1 MPQVYELDM
10 KNPLVGPILAI
21 LKSHPNGMSEFD
33 ILKELKSQLPEFS
46 QLAEDPNLQLFRQ
59 HFLIMNALY
68 QLQSSLWQEE
78 NLMLSISATR
88 IHLLSTAQFSM
99 SDCTSLNDSVDAKLA
114 AYYLDWEEYEKTD
127 ADEVSRLLNSFYKG
141 ISLSGNR
148 DSALKTLQIDNSNP
162 TKAIIKQQYRKLAEK
177 HHPDR
182 GGDQEVFIGL
192 RQAYEYL
199 MF

>member
-1 MPQVYELDM
+1 M

-21 LKSHPNGMSEFD
+21 LKTHPSGISEFD
-33 ILKELKSQLPEFS
+33 ILKTLKDQLPEFR
-46 QLAEDPNLQLFRQ
+46 QLADDANLQLFRQ

-78 NLMLSISATR
+78 SLTLSINAMRIQLLSATQ
-88 IHLLSTAQFSM
+88 INLSQNTTLS
-99 SDCTSLNDSVDAKLA
+99 DSVDAKLA
-114 AYYLDWEEYEKTD
+114 AYYLDWSEYEKTD

-141 ISLSGNR
+141 ISLPGNR
-148 DSALKTLQIDNSNP
+148 DSALKTLQIDSTNP
-162 TKAIIKQQYRKLAEK
+162 TKATIKQQYRKLAQK

-182 GGDQEVFIGL
+182 GGDQDIFIGL

>member
-1 MPQVYELDM
+1 M

-21 LKSHPNGMSEFD
+21 LKNHPNGMSEFD
-33 ILKELKSQLPEFS
+33 ILKELKDQLPEFNT
-46 QLAEDPNLQLFRQ
+46 LAKDVNLLLFRQ

-78 NLMLSISATR
+78 NLMLSICATR
-88 IHLLSTAQFSM
+88 IHLLSTTQIQLSETTTL
-99 SDCTSLNDSVDAKLA
+99 SDSIDAKLA
-114 AYYLDWEEYEKTD
+114 AYYLDWSEYEKTD
-127 ADEVSRLLNSFYKG
+127 INEVSRLLNSFYKG
-141 ISLSGNR
+141 ISLHGDR
-148 DSALKTLQIDNSNP
+148 DSALKTLEIEDNNP
-162 TKAIIKQQYRKLAEK
+162 SKADIKQQYRKLAQQ

-182 GGDQEVFIGL
+182 GGNQDIFIDL

>member
-1 MPQVYELDM
+1 MPKVYELDM

-21 LKSHPNGMSEFD
+21 LKNHPNGMSEFD
-33 ILKELKSQLPEFS
+33 ILKALKDQLPEFS
-46 QLAEDPNLQLFRQ
+46 KLADDANLQLFRQ

-78 NLMLSISATR
+78 NLMLNISALR
-88 IHLLSTAQFSM
+88 IHLLSASEIQLSA
-99 SDCTSLNDSVDAKLA
+99 STSLNDSVDAKLA

-127 ADEVSRLLNSFYKG
+127 EDEVSRLLNSFYKG
-141 ISLSGNR
+141 ISLPGNR
-148 DSALKTLQIDNSNP
+148 DSALKTLQIDSSNP
-162 TKAIIKQQYRKLAEK
+162 TKATIKQQYRKLAQK

-182 GGDQEVFIGL
+182 GGDQDAFIGL

>member
-1 MPQVYELDM
+1 M

-21 LKSHPNGMSEFD
+21 LKAHPNGISEFD
-33 ILKELKSQLPEFS
+33 ILKALKD
-46 QLAEDPNLQLFRQ
+46 QLAEFNQLADDPNLQLFRQ

-78 NLMLSISATR
+78 NLTLSISAMR
-88 IHLLSTAQFSM
+88 IHLLSTTQITQ
-99 SDCTSLNDSVDAKLA
+99 SDSTTLSDSVDAKLA
-114 AYYLDWEEYEKTD
+114 AYYLDWGEYEKTD
-127 ADEVSRLLNSFYKG
+127 ADEVSRLLNSFYQG
-141 ISLSGNR
+141 IHLEGDR
-148 DSALKTLQIDNSNP
+148 DSALKTLQIEHHNP
-162 TKAIIKQQYRKLAEK
+162 SKTIIKQQYRKLAQQ

-182 GGDQEVFIGL
+182 GGDKNTFIGL

>member
-1 MPQVYELDM
+1 M

-21 LKSHPNGMSEFD
+21 LKTHPSGISEFD
-33 ILKELKSQLPEFS
+33 ILKTLKDQLPEFR
-46 QLAEDPNLQLFRQ
+46 QLADDANLQLFRQ

-78 NLMLSISATR
+78 SLTLSINAMRIQLLSATH
-88 IHLLSTAQFSM
+88 INLSQNTTL
-99 SDCTSLNDSVDAKLA
+99 SDSADAKLA
-114 AYYLDWEEYEKTD
+114 AYYLDWSEYEKTD

-141 ISLSGNR
+141 ISLPGNR
-148 DSALKTLQIDNSNP
+148 DSALKTLQIDSTNP
-162 TKAIIKQQYRKLAEK
+162 TKATIKQHYRKLAQK

-182 GGDQEVFIGL
+182 GGDQDVFIGL